1 MSPWPLLLDIAIH
14 SFVLIRHGVARGYA
28 QFTPILCATHPH
40 SCRAGGICIPLHKL
54 CQSKVSPLPESE
66 GVHGPLLSILV
77 ETCPNRQ
84 GMIDFRRAIIRQ
96 E

>member
-1 MSPWPLLLDIAIH
+1 ML
-14 SFVLIRHGVARGYA
+14 
-28 QFTPILCATHPH
+28 
-40 SCRAGGICIPLHKL
+40 LHKL
-54 CQSKVSPLPESE
+54 CQSVVLPFPAIEDPRP
-66 GVHGPLLSILV
+66 PLLSILV